1 MSTPNG
7 DKAFQHELELVVRTE
22 LTLVETSQL
31 EVELEGV
38 AAAEWPADP
47 EAQRYET
54 ALRTLLGAVEAL
66 EDGSGAAGQ

>member
-7 DKAFQHELELVVRTE
+7 DSAIRHELELVVRTE
-22 LTLVETSQL
+22 LILTETSTH

-38 AAAEWPADP
+38 PAVEWPADP
-47 EAQRYET
+47 EAQRYEA

-66 EDGSGAAGQ
+66 EDP

>member
-7 DKAFQHELELVVRTE
+7 DNALQHELELVVRTE
-22 LTLVETSQL
+22 LTLAETSQS

-38 AAAEWPADP
+38 AAVEWPSDP

-66 EDGSGAAGQ
+66 EYGSGAAEQ